1 MTPSETDIGLAAPKT
16 ALTVYA
22 GLVLIALGWL
32 VLIFGTP
39 LLADSHGVL
48 SLILYRSFSAV
59 CHQMPERSFH
69 LHGFPLAVCSRC
81 TGIYAGFLV
90 GLLIA
95 PLVRNLRECEMPH
108 RRWLILAALPMLA
121 DFGVDFVGLANNT
134 FVSRATTGAL
144 LGMVAAFY
152 VLPGFVATF
161 RNFSTETFLWRKW
174 ISKSQP

>member
-1 MTPSETDIGLAAPKT
+1 MMRSEADIGLAKQKT
-16 ALTVYA
+16 ALTISA
-22 GLVLIALGWL
+22 GLVLVAVGWL
-32 VLIFGTP
+32 ALIFGTP

-48 SLILYRSFSAV
+48 SLIIYRSFSAI

-95 PLVRNLRECEMPH
+95 PLVRDLRECEMPH
-108 RRWLILAALPMLA
+108 RRWLILAALPVLA
-121 DFGVDFVGLANNT
+121 DFGVDFVGLVNNT
-134 FVSRATTGAL
+134 FGSRAATGAL
-144 LGMVAAFY
+144 FGAVAAFY
-152 VLPGFVATF
+152 ILPGFVATC
-161 RNFSTETFLWRKW
+161 REFSTETFLWRKL